1 MKKKYVVEFTMQDGS
16 TELITLNTD
25 RIEWSIDQWK
35 RNRAVASHSIV
46 SEGSDNSKQM
56 LFG

>member
-1 MKKKYVVEFTMQDGS
+1 MKKKYIIEFTHSNGEKEIV
-16 TELITLNTD
+16 ELVTD

-35 RNRAVASHSIV
+35 RNRNVIKHEIIE
-46 SEGSDNSKQM
+46 EGSTNNKQM

>member
-35 RNRAVASHSIV
+35 RNRAVTSHSIV